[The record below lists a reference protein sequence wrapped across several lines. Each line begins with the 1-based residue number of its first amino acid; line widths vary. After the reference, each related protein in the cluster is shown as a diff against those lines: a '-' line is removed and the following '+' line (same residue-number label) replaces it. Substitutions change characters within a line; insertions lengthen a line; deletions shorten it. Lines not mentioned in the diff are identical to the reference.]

1 MLLCVTACAE
11 KEWLLSA
18 IMLIRTS
25 GHRAEDLFTSGSK
38 LTSKMCCRLG
48 SRDSSFDGMADI
60 SAALKNCTPYS
71 PADIGTGDHPLSQGL
86 QEPCLQDLAPKVQ
99 HCSSVSLSGG
109 SSSTSSHGMSDTDAQ
124 LLRLWVQSVDS
135 LHMVGAGEGQDDEEE
150 GRFARKLQEFQKGT
164 DMLRQQTSIS

>member
-1 MLLCVTACAE
+1 
-11 KEWLLSA
+11 
-18 IMLIRTS
+18 MLICTS
-25 GHRAEDLFTSGSK
+25 GHKVEVLFSSGSTLPSK
-38 LTSKMCCRLG
+38 LCCRLG
-48 SRDSSFDGMADI
+48 SSDSSFDGMADI

-86 QEPCLQDLAPKVQ
+86 QEPCLSDLAPKVQ

-124 LLRLWVQSVDS
+124 LHSHWEQSVNS
-135 LHMVGAGEGQDDEEE
+135 LHMAGAGDEEEE

-164 DMLRQQTSIS
+164 DMLRQRICIS